1 MGVLM
6 PVLQDDN
13 AHKRRSAVPVIGID
27 ASTPEEIAEKA
38 EFVGTARINLGALTL
53 FVLSILAGVFVA
65 LGTQLFVLVTH
76 TATSSYGLNQLVGG
90 VAFTLAMVLIVIT
103 GAELFVGNPLV
114 AMSFLSR
121 KITGRAFARNIII
134 AFIGNLIGALSLVVL
149 IYTSEQW
156 MMSNYLLGAK
166 IILLSNEKVNTSF
179 GVLFARGMMG
189 NALICLGV
197 WLCYCGKSNIDKI
210 LSLLWP
216 VSCLVACGFELGV
229 VNMWLIPMGILL
241 KDNRAV
247 LTVAE
252 KAHGGKL
259 DLSHLTFFKGFLL
272 DNLFPVVLG
281 NAIGGIVLVAGAYWF
296 VYLHHPGKG
305 KEVPR

>member
-1 MGVLM
+1 M

-13 AHKRRSAVPVIGID
+13 AHKRRSTVPVIDID
-27 ASTPEEIAEKA
+27 ASTPEELAEKA
-38 EFVGTARINLGALTL
+38 EFIGAARTNLGVLTL
-53 FVLSILAGVFVA
+53 LVLSILAGAFTA

-90 VAFTLAMVLIVIT
+90 AAFTLAMVLIVIT
-103 GAELFVGNPLV
+103 GAELFMGNPLV

-121 KITGRAFARNIII
+121 KITGRAFARNVII
-134 AFIGNLIGALSLVVL
+134 AFIGNLIGALSLVVW

-166 IILLSNEKVNTSF
+166 IVLLANEKVNTSF

-216 VSCLVACGFELGV
+216 VSCLMACGFEHGV

-241 KDNRAV
+241 KDNRTV

-252 KAHGGKL
+252 KTHGGKL

-272 DNLFPVVLG
+272 DNLCPVVLG
-281 NAIGGIVLVAGAYWF
+281 NVIGGIVLVAGAYWF
-296 VYLHHPGKG
+296 VYLHQAGKG
-305 KEVPR
+305 KEVQR

>member
-1 MGVLM
+1 M
-6 PVLQDDN
+6 PDLQDDR
-13 AHKRRSAVPVIGID
+13 AYKRKSAVPIIDID
-27 ASTPEEIAEKA
+27 ASTPEEIADKA
-38 EFVGTARINLGALTL
+38 ELAGIARTNLGALTL
-53 FVLSILAGVFVA
+53 FVLSILAGVFIA
-65 LGTQLFVLVTH
+65 LGTQLFMLVTH
-76 TATSSYGLNQLVGG
+76 TATSSYGLNQLIGG
-90 VAFTLAMVLIVIT
+90 AAFTLAMVLIVIT

-121 KITGRAFARNIII
+121 KITGGAFTRNITI
-134 AFIGNLIGALSLVVL
+134 AFIGNLTGALSMVVL

-166 IILLSNEKVNTSF
+166 IILLANEKVNTSF

-216 VSCLVACGFELGV
+216 VSCLMACGFEHGV

-259 DLSHLTFFKGFLL
+259 DLSQLTFFKGFLI
-272 DNLFPVVLG
+272 DNLCPVILG
-281 NAIGGIVLVAGAYWF
+281 NAIGGMVLVAGAYWF
-296 VYLHHPGKG
+296 VYLHHPKKE
-305 KEVPR
+305 KEVRR

>member
-1 MGVLM
+1 MIDTKDADTHNRGYGT
-6 PVLQDDN
+6 
-13 AHKRRSAVPVIGID
+13 PVIDVD
-27 ASTPEEIAEKA
+27 ACEPSETAEKA
-38 EFVGTARINLGALTL
+38 GLVGKTRTNLGVLTL
-53 FVLSILAGVFVA
+53 LVLSILAGVFIA

-90 VAFTLAMVLIVIT
+90 AAFTLAMVLIVIT
-103 GAELFVGNPLV
+103 GAELFMGDPLV

-121 KITGRAFARNIII
+121 KITGRAFTRNVII
-134 AFIGNLIGALSLVVL
+134 AFIGNLIGALTLVIW
-149 IYTSEQW
+149 IYTAEQW

-166 IILLSNEKVNTSF
+166 IVLSANEKVNTSF

-216 VSCLVACGFELGV
+216 VSCLMACGFEHGV

-241 KDNRAV
+241 KDNRTV

-259 DLSHLTFFKGFLL
+259 DLSHLTFLKGFLI
-272 DNLFPVVLG
+272 DNLCPVVLG
-281 NAIGGIVLVAGAYWF
+281 NVIGGIVLVAGAYWF
-296 VYLHHPGKG
+296 VYLHHPKKG
-305 KEVPR
+305 KEV